1 VRAVRAPDG
10 TDGYDGARSKGGN
23 VARDKRTARA
33 VARRR
38 YREQVRAQE
47 AAAEAEANADPTVT
61 TSEADAPARPKGL
74 TSTFADLLRVPD
86 IRADLRALPG
96 IARGTWAV
104 ILPVAAA
111 GAAFVVALDPNVYNL
126 QTAQP
131 GDSLTLTVARGIFQ
145 FVLLPPP
152 VTPVFVAGVLAPR
165 ASWLTGAIAGLVSTA
180 LFVALVAIHEPAKM
194 SAGLAIDLVVL
205 YLPLYVLLGGFAG
218 WYRRWLTGRQ
228 QKTRQATE
236 ERRRAR
242 ARDDRRARTA
252 TARR

>member
-1 VRAVRAPDG
+1 M
-10 TDGYDGARSKGGN
+10 
-23 VARDKRTARA
+23 ARDKRTARA

-38 YREQVRAQE
+38 YREQVRAQDAA
-47 AAAEAEANADPTVT
+47 AAAEAEAGAEGAASTAT
-61 TSEADAPARPKGL
+61 EESTARPTQGANATL
-74 TSTFADLLRVPD
+74 ASLLRVPD
-86 IRADLRALPG
+86 IREDVRALPG
-96 IARGTWAV
+96 IARHTWAV

-111 GAAFVVALDPNVYNL
+111 AVAFVVGLEPSVYKL
-126 QTAQP
+126 EAAP
-131 GDSLTLTVARGIFQ
+131 GDPITLVVARGIFQ

-165 ASWLTGAIAGLVSTA
+165 ASWLTGGIAGFVSTI

-194 SAGLAIDLVVL
+194 SVGLAVDLAVL

-228 QKTRQATE
+228 RQSRQAAEDRRKTRTRDA
-236 ERRRAR
+236 RRS
-242 ARDDRRARTA
+242 RTA